1 MLVRSINLFGFRNIR
16 SASITTDKQINVFY
30 GKNGSG
36 KTSVLEALYYLS
48 RAKSF
53 RTNKRLNLVN
63 SDSDMLAVSADIE
76 QKNQFHKLGIG
87 LQLNGQSK
95 IKLDGE
101 VVHKLSEASVLFPT
115 RIVTPESFDVFFS
128 SPKSRRSFFDFGL
141 FHVEHEFKAHWAR
154 YAKLLKQTNAL
165 LRRAQPERRELSFWY
180 QQLLETS
187 EQIESFREMFFE
199 RHFSKAIDSL
209 AEELANNDNVE
220 LIADLEIRYKKK
232 LFSSNEAMTLEQRID
247 QQIEKDLRYK
257 QVGFGPNRADILFVK
272 GGEDIGNKLSRG
284 QSKMLFYLLE
294 IAMVKIIRATTNKN
308 ILLLVDDL
316 PSEVDENTRSTMLE
330 MLLHSEAQVFVTG
343 IENKIAK
350 EFMNYTNSVNVFHVE
365 HGTVRPENM
374 EQLCP

>member
-1 MLVRSINLFGFRNIR
+1 MKSVSLLGFRNIR
-16 SASITTDKQINVFY
+16 SASMVTDKQVNVFY

-36 KTSVLEALYYLS
+36 KTSILEALFYLS

-53 RTNKRLNLVN
+53 RTNKRLNLLN
-63 SDSDMLAVSADIE
+63 TDSSMLAVSVDIE
-76 QKNQFHKLGIG
+76 QRSTRHKLGIG
-87 LQLNGQSK
+87 LQGNGQAK

-101 VVHKLSEASVLFPT
+101 LIHRLSEASVLFPT

-128 SPKSRRSFFDFGL
+128 SPKARRSFFDFGL
-141 FHVEHEFKAHWAR
+141 FHVEHEFKEHWAA
-154 YAKLLKQTNAL
+154 YSKLLKQTNAL
-165 LRRAQPERRELSFWY
+165 LRRSNPDRRELSFWY
-180 QQLLETS
+180 KGLVEAS
-187 EQIESFREMFFE
+187 ARIERFREMFFDK
-199 RHFSKAIDSL
+199 HFSKAIEAL
-209 AEELANNDNVE
+209 ADELAANENVD
-220 LIADLEIRYKKK
+220 LIAGLEIRYKKK
-232 LFSSNEAMTLEQRID
+232 LFSQSEGISLEQQVDR
-247 QQIEKDLRYK
+247 QIERDLRYK
-257 QVGFGPNRADILFVK
+257 QVGFGPNRADVLFIQD
-272 GGEDIGNKLSRG
+272 GEDIGNKLSRG

-294 IAMVKIIRATTNKN
+294 IAMVKIIRAMTNKN